1 MKRQAQTVVGLLATL
16 TFNLCGC
23 ERGTDVPKVE
33 GGGSRPSYS
42 KCGSTDSKGG
52 CGLYVPSL
60 GELIARPEWY
70 DGRVVMVAGV
80 MSFEPEEAALF
91 PSTEAYDRE
100 NYRAAVWLHVG
111 KPCEEC
117 AGLHGSWVEV
127 IGTFDAAERG
137 HMGMFAGGIG
147 KITVIASGPRV
158 RGPVPMTPSRA
169 ELFGEAKYYHGR
181 AVQVT
186 GVLSV
191 EDGETVLYSS
201 RADYERRS
209 DPEGLWLRTNGHCGQ
224 CAALDGKPATISGTF
239 VAGDRGVS
247 GRFRGGVTGFRVVE
261 PLKRITFSSP
271 ATRPPEVVR

>member
-1 MKRQAQTVVGLLATL
+1 MKRQARTVVGLLATL

-23 ERGTDVPKVE
+23 ERGTDLPRVE
-33 GGGSRPSYS
+33 GGGSRSSYA

-70 DGRVVMVAGV
+70 DARVVMVAGV

-91 PSTEAYDRE
+91 PSTEAYERE

-117 AGLHGSWVEV
+117 AGLNGSWVEV
-127 IGTFDAAERG
+127 IGTFDAAER
-137 HMGMFAGGIG
+137 MGMFAGGIG

-169 ELFGEAKYYHGR
+169 ELFGEAKYLPRPCR
-181 AVQVT
+181 A
-186 GVLSV
+186 SDRRV
-191 EDGETVLYSS
+191 E
-201 RADYERRS
+201 R
-209 DPEGLWLRTNGHCGQ
+209 
-224 CAALDGKPATISGTF
+224 
-239 VAGDRGVS
+239 
-247 GRFRGGVTGFRVVE
+247 
-261 PLKRITFSSP
+261 
-271 ATRPPEVVR
+271 